1 MKNKSRKI
9 LITIFL
15 LAIFLSNLSF
25 AKADE
30 NIEKANMYIDTP
42 NYEVSG
48 NNIYISGWVMAT
60 VENDVKVYIDNSEI
74 SNVQRVERED
84 VLNAVKGY
92 GNRDTNKNPGYIAS
106 YSPTNLSDGVHKLTI
121 RVLNKNN
128 GNIISSVE
136 KNIKYEK
143 YKATQYIDSPKSDV
157 LGKKI
162 TINGWAMG
170 SVKNNIKI
178 YVDGNEVNNVIR
190 TERADVLRL
199 VTEYGSATDNPKPG
213 YSATYDASALNDGTH
228 KITVQV
234 VDDENGKVMSTESR
248 TINLKKY
255 KATQYIDSPKSDVL
269 GKKITINGWAMGSVK
284 NNIKIY
290 VDGNEVNNVIRTE
303 RADVLRLV
311 TEYGSATD
319 NPKPGYSATYD
330 ASELNDGIHKITIQ
344 VVDEENGK
352 VMSTESMS
360 INLEK
365 YKVTQYIESPTST
378 IKGNIININGWAMSS
393 DPYAIIRIY
402 VDGNEVNNVIRTE
415 RNDVLNIVKGYG
427 DKTTNP
433 KPGYSATYDASS
445 LKDGSHV
452 VKIDIVDTKT
462 NSTLS
467 TMQQK
472 FRLNKYKATQCID
485 KPSGTINGT
494 SLEFKGWVMT
504 TDPNAVIEAYVNGV
518 KIESINRTERN
529 DVLNIVKGYGDK
541 TTNQKPG
548 YDGVLDVGN
557 FKDGTYKFEIKVVDS
572 LTKEVLS
579 SSYTTFNLKKYKG
592 TIYIDSP
599 VSSMFSKSITFNGWE
614 MSESA
619 DSYIN
624 VYVDGNKADVVT
636 TRSIRQDVI
645 DNVTNYGTAENNK
658 KPGFQISLDLNK
670 YGNGRHTI
678 SLKLYSKFGDLL
690 EAVDKEIYAYNNV
703 SMGIDVSQFNSD
715 INWRDVRANGATFAM
730 IRIGVRGYGE
740 AGNIRLDS
748 RFNDNIKNAN
758 NAGIKTGIYFFSQA
772 RNYDEGVAEARFV
785 IDHLNS
791 QKLSKMVQ
799 LPIAFDTEKS
809 TCNEYPNCGRA
820 DLISNNDRT
829 LATLGFVQTI
839 ANAGY
844 KPMIYASKS
853 WFGDKLNMLMLNQ
866 YDVWLAHYTSG
877 GLSTPSDYNGPYK
890 MWQYTSKGSIG
901 GVSGYVDRNV
911 LYD

>member
-1 MKNKSRKI
+1 MGS
-9 LITIFL
+9 T
-15 LAIFLSNLSF
+15 
-25 AKADE
+25 
-30 NIEKANMYIDTP
+30 
-42 NYEVSG
+42 
-48 NNIYISGWVMAT
+48 
-60 VENDVKVYIDNSEI
+60 
-74 SNVQRVERED
+74 
-84 VLNAVKGY
+84 
-92 GNRDTNKNPGYIAS
+92 
-106 YSPTNLSDGVHKLTI
+106 
-121 RVLNKNN
+121 KNN
-128 GNIISSVE
+128 V
-136 KNIKYEK
+136 
-143 YKATQYIDSPKSDV
+143 
-157 LGKKI
+157 
-162 TINGWAMG
+162 
-170 SVKNNIKI
+170 KI
-178 YVDGNEVNNVIR
+178 YVDGNEVKDVIR
-190 TERADVLRL
+190 TERADVLKL
-199 VTEYGSATDNPKPG
+199 VTEYGSVTDNPKPG

-228 KITVQV
+228 KITIQV
-234 VDDENGKVMSTESR
+234 VDEENGKVMSTESR
-248 TINLKKY
+248 TINLRKY
-255 KATQYIDSPKSDVL
+255 KATQYIDSPTY
-269 GKKITINGWAMGSVK
+269 KISGNQIFINGWAMSSTK
-284 NNIKIY
+284 NNVKIY
-290 VDGNEVNNVIRTE
+290 VDGKEVRDVIRTE

-319 NPKPGYSATYD
+319 NPKSGYSATYD
-330 ASELNDGIHKITIQ
+330 ASALNDGIHKITIQ

-433 KPGYSATYDASS
+433 KPGYSATYDASA

-452 VKIDIVDTKT
+452 VKIDIIDTKT
-462 NSTLS
+462 NSILS

-472 FRLNKYKATQCID
+472 FSLNKYKATQCID

-541 TTNQKPG
+541 TTNPKPG
-548 YDGVLDVGN
+548 YDGVLDIGN

-579 SSYTTFNLKKYKG
+579 SSYTKFNLKKYKG
-592 TIYIDSP
+592 TIYIENP

-624 VYVDGNKADVVT
+624 VYVDGNKADVIT
-636 TRSIRQDVI
+636 TRSARQDVI
-645 DNVTNYGTAENNK
+645 KNVTNYGTAENNK
-658 KPGFQISLDLNK
+658 EPGFQISLDLNK

-703 SMGIDVSQFNSD
+703 SMGIDVSQFNGD
-715 INWRDVRANGATFAM
+715 INWSDVRANGATFAM
-730 IRIGVRGYGE
+730 IRIGFRGYGE
-740 AGNIRLDS
+740 AGNIKLDS
-748 RFNDNIKNAN
+748 SFNDNIKNAN

-772 RNYDEGVAEARFV
+772 KNYDEGVAEARFV
-785 IDHLNS
+785 IDYLNS
-791 QKLSKMVQ
+791 KNLSKKIQ

-809 TCNEYPNCGRA
+809 TCKEYPNCGRA

-839 ANAGY
+839 ANSGY

-877 GLSTPSDYNGPYK
+877 GLSTPSDYNGLYK

-901 GVSGYVDRNV
+901 GVSGDVDRDV

>member
-1 MKNKSRKI
+1 MKKYIRRIS
-9 LITIFL
+9 LLAFL
-15 LAIFLSNLSF
+15 LVIFLSNSSF

-30 NIEKANMYIDTP
+30 DIEKANIYIDTP
-42 NYEVSG
+42 DYEVLG

-60 VENDVKVYIDNSEI
+60 VENDTKIYMDNSEI
-74 SNVQRVERED
+74 PNVQRIERND
-84 VLNAVKGY
+84 VLSAVKEY
-92 GNRDTNKNPGYIAS
+92 GNKDTNSTPGYNVS
-106 YSPTNLSDGVHKLTI
+106 YTPTNLSDGVHKITIKVFNKNKGNEISSCVKYIKYTRYKATQYIDSPQYDVFGKQITVNGWAMGSTKNNVKVYVDGDEAKNVTRVERSDVLKNVKGYGESSDNPKPGYSATYDASALNDGTHKITVQVVDEENGKVMSTESRTI
-121 RVLNKNN
+121 RLT
-128 GNIISSVE
+128 
-136 KNIKYEK
+136 K

-170 SVKNNIKI
+170 STKNNIKI
-178 YVDGNEVNNVIR
+178 YVDGNEVNDVIR
-190 TERADVLRL
+190 TERSDVLRL
-199 VTEYGSATDNPKPG
+199 VTEYGSAKDNPKPG

-228 KITVQV
+228 KITV
-234 VDDENGKVMSTESR
+234 
-248 TINLKKY
+248 
-255 KATQYIDSPKSDVL
+255 
-269 GKKITINGWAMGSVK
+269 
-284 NNIKIY
+284 
-290 VDGNEVNNVIRTE
+290 
-303 RADVLRLV
+303 
-311 TEYGSATD
+311 
-319 NPKPGYSATYD
+319 
-330 ASELNDGIHKITIQ
+330 Q

-393 DPYAIIRIY
+393 DPYAIIKIY
-402 VDGNEVNNVIRTE
+402 IDGNEVNNVIRTE

-433 KPGYSATYDASS
+433 KPGYKATYDASA
-445 LKDGSHV
+445 LKDGSHM
-452 VKIDIVDTKT
+452 VKIDIIDTKT
-462 NSTLS
+462 KSTLS

-472 FRLNKYKATQCID
+472 FSLNKYKTTQCID
-485 KPSGTINGT
+485 KPSGEINGT
-494 SLEFKGWVMT
+494 SLEFKGWTMT
-504 TDPNAVIEAYVNGV
+504 TDPNAVVEAYVNGV

-541 TTNQKPG
+541 TTNPKPG
-548 YDGVLDVGN
+548 YNGTLDVGS

-572 LTKEVLS
+572 LTKEVLNS
-579 SSYTTFNLKKYKG
+579 SSTIFNLKKYKG
-592 TIYIDSP
+592 TIYIESP

-624 VYVDGNKADVVT
+624 VYVDGNKANVTT
-636 TRSIRQDVI
+636 TRSARPDVI
-645 DNVTNYGTAENNK
+645 KNVTNYGTAENNK
-658 KPGFQISLDLNK
+658 EPGFQISLDLNK

-730 IRIGVRGYGE
+730 IRIGVRGYGD
-740 AGNIRLDS
+740 AGNIKLDS

-785 IDHLNS
+785 IDYLNS
-791 QKLSKMVQ
+791 KNLSKKIQ

-901 GVSGYVDRNV
+901 GVSGNVDRDV